1 MAYGKKEHRHARQVK
16 VLLNDEEF
24 IRLREYAHSVGTQH
38 SALSRVILNAV
49 IEVIEQTGELP
60 EWIEIK
66 RA

>member
-1 MAYGKKEHRHARQVK
+1 MGYGKKEHRHARQVK

-38 SALSRVILNAV
+38 SPLSRAILKAV

-60 EWIEIK
+60 DWIK
-66 RA
+66 DKLA